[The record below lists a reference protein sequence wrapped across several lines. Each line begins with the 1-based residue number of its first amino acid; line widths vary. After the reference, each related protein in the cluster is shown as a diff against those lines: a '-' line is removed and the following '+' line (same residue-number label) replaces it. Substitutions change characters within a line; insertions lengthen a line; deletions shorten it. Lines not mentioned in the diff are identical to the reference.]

1 MEKKNRKFWIVVHV
15 SIYVACSLYK
25 LARVLVPTFFWI
37 VCYQKVNCPP
47 YPTWI
52 CVCNELYFEKPNEM
66 ARGQWFDWSHGWV
79 QGLLWH
85 AINPWHHR
93 CNVDSCVE
101 VEGPIF
107 LQLTFILLNQRVT
120 SFKCKLLWTIGR
132 GFKMCML
139 GFQVLSM
146 MFEFWGCFPCTTK
159 PLNKICLL
167 LNFNT
172 LGEKL
177 GFSTVV
183 LTTFQLYF
191 EVENVISNC
200 KLFFSTAYQNSWQFW
215 VEPTTQL

>member
-15 SIYVACSLYK
+15 NIYVAYSLYK
-25 LARVLVPTFFWI
+25 LARVLVLTFFWI
-37 VCYQKVNCPP
+37 VCYRKVNCPP

-107 LQLTFILLNQRVT
+107 FAIDFY
-120 SFKCKLLWTIGR
+120 SFKSKGYIIQMQVVVDHWKR
-132 GFKMCML
+132 FQDCML

-146 MFEFWGCFPCTTK
+146 MFEFWDVFLVPQNHWTK
-159 PLNKICLL
+159 FVCYW
-167 LNFNT
+167 T
-172 LGEKL
+172 
-177 GFSTVV
+177 STH
-183 LTTFQLYF
+183 
-191 EVENVISNC
+191 
-200 KLFFSTAYQNSWQFW
+200 
-215 VEPTTQL
+215 